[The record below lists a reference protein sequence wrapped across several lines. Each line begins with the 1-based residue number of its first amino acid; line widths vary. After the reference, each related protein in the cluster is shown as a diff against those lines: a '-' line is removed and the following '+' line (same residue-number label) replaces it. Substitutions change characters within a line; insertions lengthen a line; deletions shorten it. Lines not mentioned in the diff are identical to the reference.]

1 MDIKEFI
8 SKSKETPVTKKQVE
22 ELQKKLEAEKG
33 NDLYP
38 TNEFLN
44 RTYSI

>member
-1 MDIKEFI
+1 MDIKELI
-8 SKSKETPVTKKQVE
+8 SKSKEIPVTEKQVE
-22 ELQKKLEAEKG
+22 ELQKKLEAEKD
-33 NDLYP
+33 NDIYP